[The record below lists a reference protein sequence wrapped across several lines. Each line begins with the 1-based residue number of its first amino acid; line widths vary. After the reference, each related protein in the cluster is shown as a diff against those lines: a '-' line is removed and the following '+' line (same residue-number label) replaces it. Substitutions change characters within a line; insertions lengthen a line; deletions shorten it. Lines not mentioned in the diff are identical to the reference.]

1 MRSAAAEA
9 LAVAG
14 TSCTTAFS
22 ALLLKKAR
30 LQTVPGT
37 EAILARQRRWT
48 NNCYENS
55 YCPSWADLTASQA
68 TRPRYCRPFPPKNC
82 EIR

>member
-1 MRSAAAEA
+1 MRSAAAGA

-22 ALLLKKAR
+22 ALLLKKAC

-37 EAILARQRRWT
+37 EAILARQ
-48 NNCYENS
+48 
-55 YCPSWADLTASQA
+55 TASNAGGQIIVVRIVIVLVGQ
-68 TRPRYCRPFPPKNC
+68 T
-82 EIR
+82 